1 MIEALIAGA
10 VTGSLWMLFAALRRI
25 PWRYAAIMG
34 LGAGVVFATLR
45 QVSIDLDPGTG
56 VLLGALG
63 GGIVQLGFERGQR
76 ERDRQTAEILN
87 APQSSID

>member
-10 VTGSLWMLFAALRRI
+10 VTGSLWMLFAGLRRI

-34 LGAGVVFATLR
+34 LGAGVVFSTLR
-45 QVSIDLDPGTG
+45 QVTIDLDPGTG

-63 GGIVQLGFERGQR
+63 GGIVQLGFDRGQR
-76 ERDRQTAEILN
+76 ERERQTAEILTS
-87 APQSSID
+87 PPSSIG